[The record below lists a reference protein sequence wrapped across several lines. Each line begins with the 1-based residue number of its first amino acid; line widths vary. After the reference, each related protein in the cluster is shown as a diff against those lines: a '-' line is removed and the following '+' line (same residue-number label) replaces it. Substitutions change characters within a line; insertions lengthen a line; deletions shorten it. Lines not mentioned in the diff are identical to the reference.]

1 MCTSFGGFPAPERAF
16 APMEVLRLC
25 GGGVA
30 ALSSAVS
37 RKLEQTYGNRHGGN
51 VGGKSV
57 KRGGDRARGGFL
69 VKASANLREEK
80 NRNVVVVGDIG
91 AALRVMRGEFAG
103 VSRVPR
109 TLFSSMLAFLAA
121 PVNGGLALNYDD
133 IVSEVKDAVSAASDE
148 NVIDFD
154 AANGV
159 VDFVTANPFAIVLGI
174 AAVTVSAAAFR
185 EFVKPQTFGNVAAP
199 EAFAKLSDKESNA
212 QILDIRTV
220 EDVKA
225 EGTPDVRMLRK
236 RVVQLPY
243 ADDDEEY
250 AARVLAKFKYAENT
264 TLYIL
269 DR

>member
-57 KRGGDRARGGFL
+57 KRGGDRPRGGFL
-69 VKASANLREEK
+69 VKAPVDLREEK

-91 AALRVMRGEFAG
+91 AALKVTRREFAG

-154 AANGV
+154 AANGL
-159 VDFVTANPFAIVLGI
+159 VDFVTANPFAFVLGI
-174 AAVTVSAAAFR
+174 AAVTVSAVAFR
-185 EFVKPQTFGNVAAP
+185 EFVKPQTFGNVAAA

-220 EDVKA
+220 EDAKA
-225 EGTPDVRMLRK
+225 EGTPNVRMLRK

-250 AARVLAKFKYAENT
+250 AVRVLAKFKYAENT

>member
-1 MCTSFGGFPAPERAF
+1 
-16 APMEVLRLC
+16 MEVLRLC

-37 RKLEQTYGNRHGGN
+37 RKLEQTYGNRHGG
-51 VGGKSV
+51 KSV
-57 KRGGDRARGGFL
+57 KRGGDRPRGGFL
-69 VKASANLREEK
+69 VKAPVDLREEK

-91 AALRVMRGEFAG
+91 AALKVTRREFAG

-154 AANGV
+154 AANGL

-174 AAVTVSAAAFR
+174 AAVTVSAVAFR
-185 EFVKPQTFGNVAAP
+185 EFVKPQTFGNVAAA

-220 EDVKA
+220 EDAKA
-225 EGTPDVRMLRK
+225 EGTPNVRMLRK

-250 AARVLAKFKYAENT
+250 AVRVLAKFKYAENT